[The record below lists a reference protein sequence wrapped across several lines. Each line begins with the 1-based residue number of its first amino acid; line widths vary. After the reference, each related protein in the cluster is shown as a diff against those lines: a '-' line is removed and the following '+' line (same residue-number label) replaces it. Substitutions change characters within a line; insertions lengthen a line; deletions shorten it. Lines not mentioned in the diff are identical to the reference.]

1 MARMVEREWLNDGG
15 HRMVAIM
22 TAEMAALSDEELRLC
37 FRARFAV
44 PEQGPSPA
52 AVRMAGLGDGTCP
65 DLDALTDRMIEDV
78 VAWVSNRDGSEP
90 GAGDLPAE

>member
-44 PEQGPSPA
+44 PEQGPRPVA
-52 AVRMAGLGDGTCP
+52 DRMAGLGDGTCP
-65 DLDALTDRMIEDV
+65 DLDALADRMIDDV
-78 VAWVSNRDGSEP
+78 TAWVGQHDSEP

>member
-1 MARMVEREWLNDGG
+1 MARTVKREWLNEGG

-44 PEQGPSPA
+44 PGQASCPA
-52 AVRMAGLGDGTCP
+52 ETRMGLDDGTGP

-78 VAWVSNRDGSEP
+78 VAWVGGRSDRGP
-90 GAGDLPAE
+90 GAA

>member
-1 MARMVEREWLNDGG
+1 MVEREWLNEGG

-22 TAEMAALSDEELRLC
+22 PAEMAELSDEELRLC

-44 PEQGPSPA
+44 PGQG
-52 AVRMAGLGDGTCP
+52 AGLAGIRMQLGEDACG

-78 VAWVSNRDGSEP
+78 VAWVGGQGDSES
-90 GAGDLPAE
+90 GDDDLPAE